1 MSEQEQHDH
10 LEFNDGLGDLLREK
24 RPGRKGLHRS
34 VWIAAGV
41 VILVVLL
48 FGVAF
53 KWGTKILFKA
63 KVATAHIAVPDSDAS
78 KVDTENKRLIHE
90 MDALLAQAS
99 SNVSREDDVSSPAPV
114 PSAKSVSHSSKSA
127 VHHSKKSVPKIVHAA
142 PISRPAPKSASVK
155 KSSVPLPSKSV
166 VARSPKR
173 APIVLKGALL
183 KVVAGTFNSHGEAIE
198 IETRL
203 KKLGYPVYIKDQG
216 SSWVLQVGAFRN
228 TAVAEGMVADLQR
241 KGFNASIVTP

>member
-1 MSEQEQHDH
+1 MSEQQQHDH

-34 VWIAAGV
+34 VWIAAAV

-63 KVATAHIAVPDSDAS
+63 KVPTTHIAVSDSDAS
-78 KVDTENKRLIHE
+78 RVDTENKRLIHE
-90 MDALLAQAS
+90 MEALLAQAS
-99 SNVSREDDVSSPAPV
+99 SNVTPEGDVSSPAPA
-114 PSAKSVSHSSKSA
+114 PSPKSVSHSSKSA
-127 VHHSKKSVPKIVHAA
+127 VHHSKKSVPKIVYAA
-142 PISRPAPKSASVK
+142 PISRPAPK
-155 KSSVPLPSKSV
+155 PS
-166 VARSPKR
+166 
-173 APIVLKGALL
+173 PIVLKGGLV
-183 KVVAGTFNSHGEAIE
+183 KVIAGTFNSHAEAIE